1 MDGGEER
8 GTCRRSVLTAVNV
21 GRALLCSLGPR
32 LSESWG
38 FHPRSARSLFTE
50 QLFLGLRIA
59 LHAFCPFYTSLC
71 VLTYRVHL
79 FQTFNYMDT
88 NTLELPSPG

>member
-8 GTCRRSVLTAVNV
+8 GACRRSVYTAVSV
-21 GRALLCSLGPR
+21 GRAPLCSFGPW
-32 LSESWG
+32 LSESG
-38 FHPRSARSLFTE
+38 GLVHAARSLFTE

-59 LHAFCPFYTSLC
+59 LHAFRPFYTSLC

-79 FQTFNYMDT
+79 FQTFNYMDA
-88 NTLELPSPG
+88 NALESPSPG

>member
-21 GRALLCSLGPR
+21 GRAPLCSLGPR

-38 FHPRSARSLFTE
+38 LRPRSARSFFTE
-50 QLFLGLRIA
+50 QLFLGLRMA
-59 LHAFCPFYTSLC
+59 LRAFCPFYTSLC

-79 FQTFNYMDT
+79 FQAFNYMDA
-88 NTLELPSPG
+88 NTLEFPSPG